1 MAELSEHTP
10 SAPAHLAPSAP
21 RERRSRAIGA
31 LLARMPAWAITAAF
45 AIPYLAFAPASPDLA
60 AASYRSD
67 LFSRVGFTIWDN
79 SWYGGHHLP
88 AYSIL
93 APALGSLIGPQPLAA
108 LSMILA
114 TALFA
119 RLIDGCFPARA
130 VRIASVW
137 IALGASVSLLSS
149 RVPFDLGLA
158 VGLAALLAARRR
170 RPWTALALS
179 VLCALASPVAGAFLG
194 LAFLAWAISAG
205 ARPACRWAAALT
217 LASLAPIALLALA
230 FPEGGTQPFVASAFF
245 PDLAAVLAIGLLIEG
260 ERPAFARGRAF
271 RAACASDGQGEAVG
285 GLRLLRL
292 GAALYAMALIGSYLV
307 PSAVGGNAD
316 RLGALMGGPLAACAL
331 ACASRGRRRT
341 LLVLA
346 PALLYWQA
354 NAPLVDATA
363 AAGDPA
369 VHASYYTPL
378 LGELRALGVGY
389 AARPARI
396 EVVATAD
403 HWEARWLA
411 PHVMLAR
418 GWERQ
423 LDTSRNGL
431 FYEGGKPLT
440 AARYRAWLA
449 ANAISYV
456 ALPDA
461 PLDYSAKAE
470 ARLVRAGAGGAL
482 REVWRSAHWRLFAVR
497 APTPLAQAPALVT
510 AASSDTLGV
519 RVPRPGSYL
528 VRVRFT
534 PYWALAVGSGCVS
547 RGAGEWTE
555 LEARRAGS
563 YRLAIAFSPARV
575 FEQGPRCR

>member
-1 MAELSEHTP
+1 VAELSEHSCEIALPGRTGGPARP
-10 SAPAHLAPSAP
+10 SPSEPSGP
-21 RERRSRAIGA
+21 RARALGA
-31 LLARMPAWAITAAF
+31 LLARTPAWAITAAF
-45 AIPYLAFAPASPDLA
+45 AIPYLVFAPASPDLA

-67 LFSRVGFTIWDN
+67 LFARVGFTIWDN

-93 APALGSLIGPQPLAA
+93 APGLGALIGPQPLAA
-108 LSMILA
+108 LSMIVA

-130 VRIASVW
+130 VRIAAVW

-158 VGLAALLAARRR
+158 VGLAALLAARHRR
-170 RPWTALALS
+170 LWIALALS

-194 LAFLAWAISAG
+194 LAFLTWTLAG
-205 ARPACRWAAALT
+205 PDRGWPAALT
-217 LASLAPIALLALA
+217 LAALAPIALLTLA

-245 PDLAAVLAIGLLIEG
+245 PDLAGVLVIGALIEG
-260 ERPAFARGRAF
+260 GRAAYA
-271 RAACASDGQGEAVG
+271 RKARPEHDG
-285 GLRLLRL
+285 GLGLLRL
-292 GAALYAMALIGSYLV
+292 GAALYALALVGAYLV

-316 RLGALMGGPLAACAL
+316 RLGALMGGPLAACGL
-331 ACASRGRRRT
+331 ACASRGRRRA
-341 LLVLA
+341 LVVLA

-369 VHASYYTPL
+369 VHASYYRPL

-389 AARPARI
+389 GRRPARI

-411 PHVMLAR
+411 PQVMLAR

-423 LDTSRNGL
+423 LDTFHNGL
-431 FYEGGKPLT
+431 FYEEGRPLT
-440 AARYRAWLA
+440 PARYQAWLA

-470 ARLVRAGAGGAL
+470 ARVVRAGAGGDL

-497 APTPLAQAPALVT
+497 NATPLAQAPALLT
-510 AASSDTLGV
+510 AASSDSLTV

-534 PYWALAVGSGCVS
+534 PYWALADGHGCVS
-547 RGAGEWTE
+547 RGAGEWTR
-555 LEARRAGS
+555 LEAPRAGS
-563 YRLAIAFSPARV
+563 YRLAIAFSLARI
-575 FEQGPRCR
+575 FEHGPRCR